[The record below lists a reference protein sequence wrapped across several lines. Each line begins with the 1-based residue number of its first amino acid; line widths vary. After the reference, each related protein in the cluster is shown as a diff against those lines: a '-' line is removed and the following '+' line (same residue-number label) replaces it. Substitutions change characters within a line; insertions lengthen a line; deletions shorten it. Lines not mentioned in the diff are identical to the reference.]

1 MIKQFF
7 LFVLLAGLIGAAP
20 AALAKKSDQE
30 VDPTDHLALAT
41 LMLYDGNFDKA
52 RAELSLVNTDK
63 KGFDFARFYTIKGI
77 VSMRLEGYKDAIEN
91 LNLAIEAT
99 RTKVY
104 KPIKGVD
111 SEAVRT
117 EKLGQLH
124 LQLAEAY
131 YRIKGYAKVIETLD
145 AAGEAGVARPE
156 LFSLRA
162 DCYWR
167 LEKHIDAFSILS
179 RGFARFPEEVSFVKQ
194 KFFYFAE
201 LGLYQS
207 AVEVA
212 DRYFQIAKPDSKDYI
227 AFAQV
232 LSGAHQD
239 EKAITLLEK
248 AKLQF
253 PKDAKIPVLL
263 GHLYMRKDMRNVAG
277 NLFEYA
283 SYFDEKYVPEAAE
296 VYRRAKAFPS
306 SLRMNSQITDPKEK
320 AKQQVAI
327 FVEQGEFERVIAL
340 KDVLKRY
347 DMLKDENLRY
357 ALAYAYFMVK
367 DYDSSELNLKKL
379 TKSELFAKATV
390 IRKSIERC
398 KNNELECL

>member
-1 MIKQFF
+1 MFKSLPILIISLA
-7 LFVLLAGLIGAAP
+7 LFVAAP
-20 AALAKKSDQE
+20 TALAKKSDE
-30 VDPTDHLALAT
+30 EADPTDHLALAT

-52 RAELSLVNTDK
+52 LNELGLVDTTK
-63 KGFDFARFYTIKGI
+63 KGFDFARYYTIKGL
-77 VSMRLEGYKDAIEN
+77 VSMRLEDYKDAIAN
-91 LNLAIEAT
+91 LNQAIEAT

-104 KPIKGVD
+104 KKIKGVD
-111 SEAVRT
+111 TELVRT

-131 YRIKGYAKVIETLD
+131 YRIKDYAKVIETLD

-167 LEKHIDAFSILS
+167 LTDHSNAFTTLS
-179 RGFARFPEEVSFVKQ
+179 GGFDKFPEEVSFVKQ

-207 AVEVA
+207 AVDVA
-212 DRYFQIAKPDSKDYI
+212 DHYFQVAKPDSKDYI

-232 LSGAHQD
+232 LTGAHQD
-239 EKAITLLEK
+239 DKAITLLEK

-253 PKDAKIPVLL
+253 PKNAKIPVLL
-263 GHLYMRKDMRNVAG
+263 GHLYIRKDMSNVAG

-283 SYFDEKYVPEAAE
+283 SYFDRKYVPEAAE

-306 SLRMNSQITDPKEK
+306 SLRLNSQIADPKEK

-340 KDVLKRY
+340 EDALKRY

-357 ALAYAYFMVK
+357 ALAYSYYMVK
-367 DYDSSELNLKKL
+367 DYDSSELHLKKL
-379 TKSELFAKATV
+379 TNSELFAKATV

-398 KNNELECL
+398 KSNELECL